1 MTILDMRG
9 SSVPMRMIEPED
21 MRRAKVRSICD
32 DERLV
37 GRRPQMFGDLG
48 RDLAVYGRN
57 EKGGPKLM

>member
-1 MTILDMRG
+1 
-9 SSVPMRMIEPED
+9 MRMIEPED